1 LAIAF
6 RGVDN
11 NVDYTA
17 LRLLAMRELSTVAYA
32 TPNDQVI
39 TSWNLVYGYDH
50 RQQPLRFANIFEYI
64 QTMYQNARG
73 AGDTIRWGSMQDS
86 LPLSQALNRTI
97 VVVYQNRYHNNR
109 WEYTAHFP
117 NYATGQVI
125 CYFLYFLFVLLGF
138 C

>member
-1 LAIAF
+1 LRALAIAL
-6 RGVDN
+6 RGIDN
-11 NVDYTA
+11 NLDYIA

-39 TSWNLVYGYDH
+39 TSWNLVYGYDR

-64 QTMYQNARG
+64 QTMYQNAQS

-86 LPLSQALNRTI
+86 LPLAQALNRTI
-97 VVVYQNRYHNNR
+97 VVVYQNRYNNNR

-125 CYFLYFLFVLLGF
+125 NLTFFFVQRVF
-138 C
+138 